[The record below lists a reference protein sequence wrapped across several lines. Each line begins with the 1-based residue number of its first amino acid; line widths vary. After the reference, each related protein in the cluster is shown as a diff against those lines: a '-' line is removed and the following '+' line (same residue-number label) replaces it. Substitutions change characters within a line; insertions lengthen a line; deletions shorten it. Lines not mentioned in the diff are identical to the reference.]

1 MAAKEGAMTE
11 AEWLAYGDPK
21 LMLEFLRGKISP
33 RKLRLYAA
41 ACCHRIESLFAEEW
55 CRTAVELSEKVADGL
70 ATESELDDLLPDSF
84 SGWAATAAWDG
95 TFKGSIEF
103 ALKATDAAANA
114 AAGGSVG
121 AGQVQGEQDY
131 DQVAIDAWKSARS
144 DERIMQTLIL
154 RHMVGNPFR
163 PVALD
168 PAWLQWN
175 GGTVRKMAQ
184 AIYDDRAFDR
194 LPILADA
201 LEEAGCT
208 NRDLLDHCR
217 GGGDHVRGCWAV
229 DLLLGKE

>member
-11 AEWLAYGDPK
+11 AEWLACNEPMA
-21 LMLEFLRGKISP
+21 MLELVTSEASK
-33 RKLRLYAA
+33 RKLRL
-41 ACCHRIESLFAEEW
+41 F
-55 CRTAVELSEKVADGL
+55 VADGVNAL
-70 ATESELDDLLPDSF
+70 ASIFGKDEEVLAEMHERVAEGQATEEDLERYLLRNMPELWEHRAPSGNLPSVWETARMLVRDRYKLAPQYRGDVPRPESR
-84 SGWAATAAWDG
+84 AA
-95 TFKGSIEF
+95 E
-103 ALKATDAAANA
+103 NA
-114 AAGGSVG
+114 AMCRV
-121 AGQVQGEQDY
+121 
-131 DQVAIDAWKSARS
+131 
-144 DERIMQTLIL
+144 L
-154 RHMVGNPFR
+154 REIFGNPFR

-201 LEEAGCT
+201 LEEASCT